1 MNAEQYRAVIGW
13 FNARPAAKKALRLV
27 SRSAV
32 ALVYLLY
39 LGMLAWLAWHRMG
52 QLWPAL
58 VVPASAFVV
67 GTLVRKLIDRPR
79 PYTALGF
86 TPLFPKDKTGQS
98 MPSRHCFSA
107 AAIVA
112 AAFTVWVPLGVAA
125 CLLITADKGLAGAYN
140 QNAIRQ
146 AQQFLAA
153 NEGAELYVVGEY
165 GRRWFSQRG
174 IPIERSFLY
183 TAQNPTLQRA
193 RQISELLLERYDA
206 GEINAVHVIYTD
218 MKNGLEATVRQ
229 AQLLPL
235 HRERFSTAKADTA
248 GGSTFEFVPNA
259 AAVLDNAVRSCL
271 TGFIYSALVDSFCSE
286 QSARMT
292 AMNAADQ
299 NAEELLKDLS
309 VQYNRARQAA
319 ITQEITEVSA
329 GERAQRSKKEKEG

>member
-1 MNAEQYRAVIGW
+1 MASTSEIRRRIGSVRQTQKITHAMYLISQAKLRKAKQDLSNTRPYFDALQAEIGRVFNADSSIESRYLMPVDP
-13 FNARPAAKKALRLV
+13 NARPL
-27 SRSAV
+27 
-32 ALVYLLY
+32 
-39 LGMLAWLAWHRMG
+39 
-52 QLWPAL
+52 P
-58 VVPASAFVV
+58 
-67 GTLVRKLIDRPR
+67 
-79 PYTALGF
+79 
-86 TPLFPKDKTGQS
+86 
-98 MPSRHCFSA
+98 
-107 AAIVA
+107 
-112 AAFTVWVPLGVAA
+112 GVAA

-146 AQQFLAA
+146 AQQFLSAS
-153 NEGAELYVVGEY
+153 EGAVLYVVGEY

-174 IPIERSFLY
+174 IPIEKSFLY

-206 GEINAVHVIYTD
+206 GGINAVHVIYTD

-235 HRERFSTAKADTA
+235 HRERFSAAKADTA
-248 GGSTFEFVPNA
+248 GDPVFEFIPSA
-259 AAVLDNAVRSCL
+259 AAVLNNAVRSCL

>member
-1 MNAEQYRAVIGW
+1 MASTSEIRRRIGSVQQTQKITHAMYLISQAKLRKAKQDLSNTRPYFDALQTEIGRVFNADSSIESRYLMPEDA
-13 FNARPAAKKALRLV
+13 NARPL
-27 SRSAV
+27 
-32 ALVYLLY
+32 
-39 LGMLAWLAWHRMG
+39 
-52 QLWPAL
+52 P
-58 VVPASAFVV
+58 
-67 GTLVRKLIDRPR
+67 
-79 PYTALGF
+79 
-86 TPLFPKDKTGQS
+86 
-98 MPSRHCFSA
+98 
-107 AAIVA
+107 
-112 AAFTVWVPLGVAA
+112 GVAA

>member
-1 MNAEQYRAVIGW
+1 MASTSEIRRRIGSVRQTQKITHAMYLISQAKLRKAKQDLSNTRPYFDALQTEIGRVFNADSSIESRYLMPEDA
-13 FNARPAAKKALRLV
+13 NARPL
-27 SRSAV
+27 
-32 ALVYLLY
+32 
-39 LGMLAWLAWHRMG
+39 
-52 QLWPAL
+52 P
-58 VVPASAFVV
+58 
-67 GTLVRKLIDRPR
+67 
-79 PYTALGF
+79 
-86 TPLFPKDKTGQS
+86 
-98 MPSRHCFSA
+98 
-107 AAIVA
+107 
-112 AAFTVWVPLGVAA
+112 GVAA

-153 NEGAELYVVGEY
+153 NEGAVLYVVGEY

-174 IPIERSFLY
+174 IPIEKSFLY

-235 HRERFSTAKADTA
+235 HRERFSTAKVDTA
-248 GGSTFEFVPNA
+248 GGSMFEFVPNA

>member
-1 MNAEQYRAVIGW
+1 MASTSEIRRRIGSVRQTQKITHAMYLISQAKLRKAKQDLSNTRPYFDALQTEIGRVFNADSSIESRYLMPEDA
-13 FNARPAAKKALRLV
+13 NARPL
-27 SRSAV
+27 
-32 ALVYLLY
+32 
-39 LGMLAWLAWHRMG
+39 
-52 QLWPAL
+52 P
-58 VVPASAFVV
+58 
-67 GTLVRKLIDRPR
+67 
-79 PYTALGF
+79 
-86 TPLFPKDKTGQS
+86 
-98 MPSRHCFSA
+98 
-107 AAIVA
+107 
-112 AAFTVWVPLGVAA
+112 GVAA
-125 CLLITADKGLAGAYN
+125 CLLITADKGLAGAYT

>member
-1 MNAEQYRAVIGW
+1 MASTSEIRRRIGSVRQTQKITHAMYLISQAKLRKAKQDLSNTRPYFDALQTEIGRVFNADSSIESRYLMPEDA
-13 FNARPAAKKALRLV
+13 NARPL
-27 SRSAV
+27 
-32 ALVYLLY
+32 
-39 LGMLAWLAWHRMG
+39 
-52 QLWPAL
+52 P
-58 VVPASAFVV
+58 
-67 GTLVRKLIDRPR
+67 
-79 PYTALGF
+79 
-86 TPLFPKDKTGQS
+86 
-98 MPSRHCFSA
+98 
-107 AAIVA
+107 
-112 AAFTVWVPLGVAA
+112 GVAA

-174 IPIERSFLY
+174 IPIEKSFLY

-235 HRERFSTAKADTA
+235 HRERFSIAKADTA
-248 GGSTFEFVPNA
+248 GGSMFEFVPNA

-329 GERAQRSKKEKEG
+329 GERAQRSKKDKEG

>member
-1 MNAEQYRAVIGW
+1 MASTSEIRRRIGSVRQTQKITHAMYLISQAKLRKAKQDLSNTRPYFDALQTEIGRVFNADSGIESRYLMPEDA
-13 FNARPAAKKALRLV
+13 NARPL
-27 SRSAV
+27 
-32 ALVYLLY
+32 
-39 LGMLAWLAWHRMG
+39 
-52 QLWPAL
+52 P
-58 VVPASAFVV
+58 
-67 GTLVRKLIDRPR
+67 
-79 PYTALGF
+79 
-86 TPLFPKDKTGQS
+86 
-98 MPSRHCFSA
+98 
-107 AAIVA
+107 
-112 AAFTVWVPLGVAA
+112 GVAA

-174 IPIERSFLY
+174 IPIEKSFLY

-235 HRERFSTAKADTA
+235 HRERFSIAKADTA
-248 GGSTFEFVPNA
+248 GGSMFEFVPNA

>member
-1 MNAEQYRAVIGW
+1 MASTSEIRRRIGSVRQTQKITHAMYLISQAKLRKAKQDLSNTRPYFDALQTEIGRVFNADSSIESRYLMPEDA
-13 FNARPAAKKALRLV
+13 NARPL
-27 SRSAV
+27 
-32 ALVYLLY
+32 
-39 LGMLAWLAWHRMG
+39 
-52 QLWPAL
+52 P
-58 VVPASAFVV
+58 
-67 GTLVRKLIDRPR
+67 
-79 PYTALGF
+79 
-86 TPLFPKDKTGQS
+86 
-98 MPSRHCFSA
+98 
-107 AAIVA
+107 
-112 AAFTVWVPLGVAA
+112 GVAA

-153 NEGAELYVVGEY
+153 NEGAELSVVGEY